1 MAKRLTAAALQAQKD
16 AKQKKLLFVLVPVF
30 LLVLVWQGPKTL
42 KAFQG
47 PSSAPPPPAA
57 TVTTS
62 TTPSVTPGSPTPPS
76 NGTSLPD
83 TDVVPK
89 PLDGQ
94 LVAFNRFHGR
104 DPFATS
110 GSSGGSGGSSA
121 AATGATVEVNGTSES
136 IPLGGS
142 FPSSDPTFKLVT
154 VVGQSAEIGLVS
166 GTFSDGAE
174 TISINVGETLVL
186 VADDGARYAIKLV
199 SVASV

>member
-1 MAKRLTAAALQAQKD
+1 MAKRSTAAALQAQKD

-30 LLVLVWQGPKTL
+30 LLILVWQGPKTL

-62 TTPSVTPGSPTPPS
+62 TTPSATPGSPTPPS
-76 NGTSLPD
+76 DGTSLPD

-89 PLDGQ
+89 PLEGQ
-94 LVAFNRFHGR
+94 LVSFNRFRGR

-110 GSSGGSGGSSA
+110 GSSGSGGSA
-121 AATGATVEVNGTSES
+121 AAAAGATVEVNGTSES

-142 FPSSDPTFKLVT
+142 FPSSDPTFKLVS

-199 SVASV
+199 SVASA